1 MKIHIR
7 TDSNR
12 VVLSVVCSDSTDSD
26 SLFIKPLFDNM
37 LISETI
43 LKKYTKRILCDSG
56 YESLVNNHTV
66 TEKGFEIYAGYNKS
80 NMGKK
85 TVSNKTS
92 TVALKGDI
100 RKYKGRGI
108 VENTFSNIH
117 RYPVLTNNYERT
129 VKSYKGL
136 FMFTLCTILA
146 KKINTIISEKANKDI
161 RIKREAENKR
171 KRIQY
176 TKKRKEAEKAKK
188 KEYTIYKKVSAVK
201 RKEERERIKIEI
213 VNKIYKTKANEIKS
227 VILKTESYNKYIL
240 HKQLKKMSKHK
251 YPKNISDIINEKKM
265 TDAITKMTIETC
277 NKTLEILT
285 KISEDIKNDHDKK
298 YNNFEND
305 IANEIGND
313 VLHNEIY
320 KILEYKF
327 ASKQLY
333 MVKIEG
339 NGFGEEN
346 ITKIMNK
353 YNFENKISEIMQ
365 KMYPTAL
372 V

>member
-1 MKIHIR
+1 
-7 TDSNR
+7 
-12 VVLSVVCSDSTDSD
+12 
-26 SLFIKPLFDNM
+26 
-37 LISETI
+37 
-43 LKKYTKRILCDSG
+43 
-56 YESLVNNHTV
+56 
-66 TEKGFEIYAGYNKS
+66 
-80 NMGKK
+80 
-85 TVSNKTS
+85 
-92 TVALKGDI
+92 
-100 RKYKGRGI
+100 
-108 VENTFSNIH
+108 
-117 RYPVLTNNYERT
+117 
-129 VKSYKGL
+129 
-136 FMFTLCTILA
+136 
-146 KKINTIISEKANKDI
+146 
-161 RIKREAENKR
+161 
-171 KRIQY
+171 
-176 TKKRKEAEKAKK
+176 
-188 KEYTIYKKVSAVK
+188 
-201 RKEERERIKIEI
+201 
-213 VNKIYKTKANEIKS
+213 
-227 VILKTESYNKYIL
+227 
-240 HKQLKKMSKHK
+240 MSKHK